1 MLVKGPAHRLFSL
14 RTGGIKMTEEARK
27 RYFDE
32 LSRTLYRRGFAT
44 GPAGN
49 DGLLPVQWRG
59 QQLCHVTGE
68 GGVRYFPDAVREIN
82 GGDAV
87 QQVTRIA
94 RVTAKYMSQLEAA
107 PQLTASGLTGD
118 YRLLAEFNDTVLAGH
133 PTKYGIQFI
142 TWEWVRNGTGLYQGN
157 YYGPDVGVDDYAAAK
172 RSFAIRSGLIPH
184 SALFVPEQLA
194 EVYRSI
200 HETLD
205 SGYPIT
211 TERRKLLEGVA
222 EQIKDAVPDLEE
234 RVSLSNQKELELVG
248 GGTQQGM
255 KF

>member
-1 MLVKGPAHRLFSL
+1 MA
-14 RTGGIKMTEEARK
+14 EEARK

-44 GPAGN
+44 GPAGS

-87 QQVTRIA
+87 QQITRA
-94 RVTAKYMSQLEAA
+94 AKVTAKYMSQLETA

-142 TWEWVRNGTGLYQGN
+142 TWERVQNGTALYQGN

-172 RSFAIRSGLIPH
+172 RSFAIRSGLIPP
-184 SALFVPEQLA
+184 SALFAPEQLT
-194 EVYRSI
+194 EIYRSI
-200 HETLD
+200 QETLENFCPMLNKREECLR
-205 SGYPIT
+205 ST
-211 TERRKLLEGVA
+211 A
-222 EQIKDAVPDLEE
+222 EQIKRSIPDLEE
-234 RVSLSNQKELELVG
+234 RIDLSLQKEQEFMN

>member
-1 MLVKGPAHRLFSL
+1 
-14 RTGGIKMTEEARK
+14 MTEEVRN

-32 LSRTLYRRGFAT
+32 LGRTLYRNGFT
-44 GPAGN
+44 TDPVGS

-82 GGDAV
+82 GDDTV
-87 QQVTRIA
+87 HQVTRIA
-94 RVTAKYMSQLEAA
+94 RVTAKYMGQLEAA
-107 PQLTASGLTGD
+107 PQLTANGLTGD
-118 YRLLAEFNDTVLAGH
+118 YRLLAEFNDFVLAGH

-142 TWEWVRNGTGLYQGN
+142 TWERVRNGTGLYQGN
-157 YYGPDVGVDDYAAAK
+157 YYGLDVGVDDYAAAK
-172 RSFAIRSGLIPH
+172 RSFAIRSGLIPR
-184 SALFVPEQLA
+184 SALFTPEQLT

-211 TERRKLLEGVA
+211 EERQKFLEGMS
-222 EQIKDAVPDLEE
+222 EQIRTAVPDLEE
-234 RVSLSNQKELELVG
+234 RVSLSNQKEMEFSLG
-248 GGTQQGM
+248 GFRM
-255 KF
+255 DMEV

>member
-1 MLVKGPAHRLFSL
+1 
-14 RTGGIKMTEEARK
+14 MTEEARK

-32 LSRTLYRRGFAT
+32 LGRTLYRSGFT
-44 GPAGN
+44 TDPVGN
-49 DGLLPVQWRG
+49 DELLPVQWRG

-94 RVTAKYMSQLEAA
+94 KVTAKYMGQMEAA
-107 PQLTASGLTGD
+107 PQLTVGSLTGD
-118 YRLLAEFNDTVLAGH
+118 YRLLAEFNDFVLAGH

-142 TWEWVRNGTGLYQGN
+142 TWERVRNGTGLYQGN
-157 YYGPDVGVDDYAAAK
+157 YYGPDVGIDDYAAAK
-172 RSFAIRSGLIPH
+172 RSFAIRSGLISR
-184 SALFVPEQLA
+184 SALFTPEQLA

-205 SGYPIT
+205 SEYPIT
-211 TERRKLLEGVA
+211 TERQKLLEGVA
-222 EQIKDAVPDLEE
+222 EQIKYTVPDLEE
-234 RVSLSNQKELELVG
+234 RVYLSNQKELELVG
-248 GGTQQGM
+248 GGPQQGM
-255 KF
+255 EF